1 MSWLG
6 GSGSGAGAS
15 ADSGET
21 WELRLYVAGGSPQ
34 CLRAIENL
42 RLVCEQYL
50 HGRYHI
56 DVVDLL
62 EHPRLAAY
70 EQILVV
76 PTLVRQLPAPI
87 RKVVGDLSD
96 TARLLAGLQLP
107 PRNTDV
113 P

>member
-6 GSGSGAGAS
+6 GPGSGADAPAS
-15 ADSGET
+15 PGET
-21 WELRLYVAGGSPQ
+21 WELRLYVAGGSPP
-34 CLRAIENL
+34 CLNAIENV

-62 EHPRLAAY
+62 ENPRLAAY

-76 PTLVRQLPAPI
+76 PTLVRQLPSPI
-87 RKVVGDLSD
+87 RKIVGDLSD

-107 PRNTDV
+107 PRKTDV